1 MYQFYESSEC
11 AAGHLRSIQ
20 IIDDKCRL
28 SFKLDSE
35 SCGTDFYI
43 INLLPFRDY
52 RHQGLLSGIC
62 SDSGRSKSKVSG
74 TFHKIDSSVN
84 LKFFVENRTGSMVW
98 KEIRLDVEQLTI
110 TANSCCLN

>member
-1 MYQFYESSEC
+1 VYQFYESNEC

-20 IIDDKCRL
+20 IIGDKCRL

-35 SCGTDFYI
+35 SCGADFYI
-43 INLLPFRDY
+43 INLLPYRDC
-52 RHQGLLSGIC
+52 RHKGLLSGIC

-74 TFHKIDSSVN
+74 TFQKNDSSVN
-84 LKFFVENRTGSMVW
+84 LDFFVENRTASVIW
-98 KEIRLDVEQLTI
+98 KEVRLDVEQLTI